1 MEITLRIPDDL
12 ARSLS
17 GGDSDDLPRQALEAL
32 AIDGYRRGSLSQHQ
46 VGRLLSLSRIATED
60 FLARHLDLYNYDPS
74 ELDREAQVLERLSD
88 RRR

>member
-17 GGDSDDLPRQALEAL
+17 GGDSDTLPRHALEAL
-32 AIDGYRRGSLSQHQ
+32 AIDGYRRGSLSQHE

-60 FLARHLDLYNYDPS
+60 FLARHLDLYDYDAS
-74 ELDREAQVLERLSD
+74 ELDREAQVLEKLSD
-88 RRR
+88 QRG